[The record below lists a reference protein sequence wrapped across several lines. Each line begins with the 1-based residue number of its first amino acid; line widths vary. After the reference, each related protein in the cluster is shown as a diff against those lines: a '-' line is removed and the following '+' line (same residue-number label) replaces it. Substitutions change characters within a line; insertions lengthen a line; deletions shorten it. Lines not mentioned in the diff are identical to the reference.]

1 MMRVVDLG
9 RVDYKEALEI
19 QKKVQQLRRFNL
31 CDDTLLLLE
40 HPPVIT
46 KGIRSDDE
54 HILKSDE
61 FFRENGVEVHES
73 SRGGDVTYLGPGQM
87 VGYTIMSLDITGRDI
102 KRFVGNMEL
111 AVINILKKEFNIE
124 AHTEDKK
131 YTGVFVETNKIAALG
146 IAVNHRVTMHGFA
159 FNINTNLEHFK
170 WIVPCGLKDR
180 WVTSVEALTG
190 EKQSL
195 SKFKTLIQ
203 KEYEHLFDMPS
214 YKESKEDFMSSI
226 GDEVYETRMA
236 ESKKLCS

>member
-1 MMRVVDLG
+1 MIRVVDLG
-9 RVDYKEALEI
+9 RVDYKEALDI
-19 QKKVQQLRRFNL
+19 QKKVQQQRRFNL

-46 KGIRSDDE
+46 KGIRSDDQ

-61 FFRENGVEVHES
+61 FFRENDVEVHES
-73 SRGGDVTYLGPGQM
+73 SRGGDVTYLGPGQI
-87 VGYTIMSLDITGRDI
+87 VGYTIMSLDSTGRDI
-102 KRFVGNMEL
+102 RRFVGHMEQ
-111 AVINILKKEFNIE
+111 AVMNILHNEFGIE

-195 SKFKTLIQ
+195 SKFKSLIQ
-203 KEYEHLFDMPS
+203 KEYEHLFDIPS
-214 YKESKEDFMSSI
+214 YNESKEDFMSSI

-236 ESKKLCS
+236 EGKKLCS